1 MKILF
6 TGGHLTPAL
15 AVIDFLQE
23 HHLDVEMVFV
33 GRLYSQ
39 KKLKQKAVE
48 KKEVKQ
54 RGLPFIQ
61 FEAVKLDFHGGI
73 LQLILKPFKFIISL
87 INAYK
92 ILKEQQADIFLSFG
106 GYMAV
111 PFAIAAKLQKIKIIT
126 HEGTRV
132 LSWSNNLIAKIADKV
147 AVSFPE
153 VKMQLKGQNNVT
165 VTGTPLRPALSKL
178 ASKPDWFTTQA
189 DFPVLLVIGGNQGSK
204 AINYKIGESLSVLLK
219 KWTVVHVCGR
229 PNRNDHYSS
238 QLQQLAQQTLTLE
251 QQRRYFIREWI
262 DVEDLTWIYQH
273 AKAAVSRAG
282 ANTVE
287 ELCLHRVP
295 TLFIPLPHAHLNE
308 QYQNVAVLENNQAAL
323 VLPQTDL
330 NQSNLLENVQ
340 LLAKNNDNYRENLER
355 VCPKNNGTAQLVDL
369 IFSV

>member
-15 AVIDFLQE
+15 AIIDFLQE
-23 HHLDVEMVFV
+23 HHPDVEIVFV

-92 ILKEQQADIFLSFG
+92 ILKKQQPDIFFSFG

-111 PFAIAAKLQKIKIIT
+111 PFAIAAKLQKRKIIT

-132 LSWSNNLIAKIADKV
+132 LSWSNNLIAKLADEI

-153 VKMQLKGQNNVT
+153 VKQQLDDKNNVT
-165 VTGTPLRPALSKL
+165 VTGTPLRPDIFKKMPRPSWFNIEFE
-178 ASKPDWFTTQA
+178 KPL
-189 DFPVLLVIGGNQGSK
+189 LLVMGGNQGSK
-204 AINYKIGESLSVLLK
+204 IINQIVGQSLPDMIK
-219 KWTVVHVCGR
+219 NWTIIHVCGR
-229 PNRNDHYSS
+229 ANENDNYAV
-238 QLQQLAQQTLTLE
+238 QLE
-251 QQRRYFIREWI
+251 QQSKKNLNQEQRQRYFIREWI
-262 DVEDLTWIYQH
+262 GSRNLAWIYQH
-273 AKAAVSRAG
+273 ATAAVSRAG
-282 ANTVE
+282 ANSVE
-287 ELCLHRVP
+287 ELCAHRIP
-295 TLFIPLPHAHLNE
+295 TLFIPLPHAHLDE
-308 QYQNVAVLENNQAAL
+308 QYQNVAVLEENEAAL
-323 VLPQTDL
+323 ILRQENFTK
-330 NQSNLLENVQ
+330 SSLLEHLQ
-340 LLAKNNDNYRENLER
+340 LLAKNNFLFKRNLEKI
-355 VCPKNNGTAQLVDL
+355 CPVTNGAARLVDL
-369 IFSV
+369 LFAL